1 MPFLGWVIGD
11 IDLTALNITLS
22 PAVMQGET
30 VIKEPVVVGIGS
42 FLATILDFLII
53 AFAVFLMIKTIN
65 GFHDK
70 LKKQEAPAEK
80 PAPPEPS
87 NEEKLLTE
95 IRDLLKEK

>member
-1 MPFLGWVIGD
+1 MQARTAGRKHRSIRYAKWGYLFIAPF
-11 IDLTALNITLS
+11 
-22 PAVMQGET
+22 
-30 VIKEPVVVGIGS
+30 
-42 FLATILDFLII
+42 FI

>member
-1 MPFLGWVIGD
+1 
-11 IDLTALNITLS
+11 
-22 PAVMQGET
+22 
-30 VIKEPVVVGIGS
+30 
-42 FLATILDFLII
+42 
-53 AFAVFLMIKTIN
+53 MIKTIN

-95 IRDLLKEK
+95 IRDLLKDKK

>member
-1 MPFLGWVIGD
+1 MLKAAVAGADGVID
-11 IDLTALNITLS
+11 
-22 PAVMQGET
+22 PATEVA
-30 VIKEPVVVGIGS
+30 IKYGS

-70 LKKQEAPAEK
+70 LKKQEVPAEK